1 MPLPS
6 HVVDLL
12 TDVGLPADR
21 LDRIVSIVPDI
32 GAINLT
38 QLPLTSTADPQR
50 RWLHDGAQLKHPLRV
65 QGATWL
71 IELMIA
77 NQPRLNVRINHV
89 WCTPQAVI
97 QDVADALL
105 RLIYRDPSADIGL
118 VGALKSGELA
128 KLWIAGRFLAFP
140 GSSLTND
147 PFTFQRRPVAGVTAM
162 NTYHDFLP
170 TDVPGSVATL
180 VKRYGWSLL
189 DDWRDPQ
196 KQRMY
201 NLCGDPDFA
210 LPMLIR
216 TLSIRRLGN
225 QLHLTVPSGQPMTIR
240 QEELPSVKT
249 LCPELVNICLMHGR
263 HFVDRLWREA
273 PSAG

>member
-6 HVVDLL
+6 NVASLL

-38 QLPLTSTADPQR
+38 QLSLTSTADPQR
-50 RWLHDGAQLKHPLRV
+50 HWLHDGAQLDHPLRV

-71 IELMIA
+71 IELTVTK
-77 NQPRLNVRINHV
+77 QLPLNIRIDRV
-89 WCTPQAVI
+89 IFAPGAVT

-105 RLIYRDPSADIGL
+105 RVIHHDPSADVGL
-118 VGALKSGELA
+118 LDALKSGELA
-128 KLWIAGRFLAFP
+128 KLWIAGRFEVELDGGRFAFTQRPIRHLTATNAYPTPETAIP
-140 GSSLTND
+140 GT
-147 PFTFQRRPVAGVTAM
+147 VAA
-162 NTYHDFLP
+162 LI
-170 TDVPGSVATL
+170 
-180 VKRYGWSLL
+180 KRYGWVLL

-196 KQRMY
+196 KRQMY

-210 LPMLIR
+210 LSMLIR
-216 TLSIRRLGN
+216 DLSIRRLGDR
-225 QLHLTVPSGQPMTIR
+225 LLLTGRLGQQVAIR

-249 LCPELVNICLMHGR
+249 LCPELINICLMHGR
-263 HFVDRLWREA
+263 HFVNRLWREA
-273 PSAG
+273 PSART